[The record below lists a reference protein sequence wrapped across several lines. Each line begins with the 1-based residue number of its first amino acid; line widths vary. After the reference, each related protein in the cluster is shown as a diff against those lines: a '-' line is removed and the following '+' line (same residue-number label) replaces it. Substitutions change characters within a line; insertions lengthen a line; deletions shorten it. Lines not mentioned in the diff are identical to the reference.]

1 MRGSLRSVSVGSRK
15 SPAGGE
21 REGGEAWRNGRGRI
35 EGEKK
40 SESVSEA
47 KKRKLELTG
56 YTIGIPSMEED
67 LNCFNFFIVE
77 QQKREDLLS
86 QKTVWVHV
94 V

>member
-1 MRGSLRSVSVGSRK
+1 ML
-15 SPAGGE
+15 
-21 REGGEAWRNGRGRI
+21 
-35 EGEKK
+35 
-40 SESVSEA
+40 ESVSEA

-56 YTIGIPSMEED
+56 NYTIGIPSMEED